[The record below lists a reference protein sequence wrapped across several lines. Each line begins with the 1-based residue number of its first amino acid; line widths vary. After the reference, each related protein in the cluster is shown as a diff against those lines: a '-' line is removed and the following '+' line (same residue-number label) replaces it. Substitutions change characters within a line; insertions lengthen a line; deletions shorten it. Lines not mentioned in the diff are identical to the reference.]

1 MKCTTCSNEIPPGAK
16 FCVHCGS
23 TVATISEAAAAAP
36 AAAKAAVSAAA
47 ATIATAARPAY
58 VPPPT
63 PAAATPGLTPMGNT
77 GAPGALPPDPAMVQ
91 APKSRLGLIAGLLVA
106 VAVLGIGTFVAYKMF
121 FAKDVTPAVVTTE
134 PAKSDAAAAPPADA
148 GKDASAA
155 AGQGT
160 GSSMTAP
167 PGSPSDAAAQ
177 AAADA
182 AKAPPPPTPAD
193 AAAAKA
199 AAAKSAAAA
208 AKAEANKAPPVGGAP
223 ASPPVAAPAPAA
235 PHAPPQAAAAHPA
248 PTVDRWEQMRQ
259 AYALCDREGF
269 FDKIACNSRVGKQYC
284 EGYWGKV
291 PQCPV
296 GAYGDRGN

>member
-23 TVATISEAAAAAP
+23 TVVTTTEAAAPP

-58 VPPPT
+58 VPPPPP
-63 PAAATPGLTPMGNT
+63 PAPSPGLTPMGNT
-77 GAPGALPPDPAMVQ
+77 GAPGAVPPDAALVQ

-121 FAKDVTPAVVTTE
+121 FAKDVTPAVVTIE
-134 PAKSDAAAAPPADA
+134 PAKSDPAATAPADA
-148 GKDASAA
+148 GKDGSAA
-155 AGQGT
+155 TGQGT
-160 GSSMTAP
+160 GSSMSTP
-167 PGSPSDAAAQ
+167 PTSPADAAAQ
-177 AAADA
+177 AAAEA
-182 AKAPPPPTPAD
+182 AKATPPPTPVD

-208 AKAEANKAPPVGGAP
+208 AKADANKAPPVGGAP
-223 ASPPVAAPAPAA
+223 PSPPVAAPAPAVQ
-235 PHAPPQAAAAHPA
+235 HAPAQAATVHPPA
-248 PTVDRWEQMRQ
+248 VADRWEQMRQ
-259 AYALCDREGF
+259 AYAACDREGF
-269 FDKIACNSRVGKQYC
+269 FDKLACNSRVGKQYC

-296 GAYGDRGN
+296 GAYGDRANN